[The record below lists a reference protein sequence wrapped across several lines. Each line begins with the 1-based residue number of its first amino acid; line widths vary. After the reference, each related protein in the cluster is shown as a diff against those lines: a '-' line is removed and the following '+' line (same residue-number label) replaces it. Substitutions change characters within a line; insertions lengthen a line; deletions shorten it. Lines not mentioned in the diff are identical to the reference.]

1 MVGVIKRYSLVRP
14 KIWFEDTKHVVLTIK
29 RCCFEYRKRL
39 LMSMKIHFLYV
50 QTLFLCRLYVGF
62 MQALCRLKNLKT
74 PYFKV
79 ETANF
84 MQACR
89 LILNFKTKL
98 VYVLIGARSDA
109 RPDFLLCPTPY
120 YILKRSASSLKH
132 PYVTFGSN
140 ALSPFPQLA
149 NNNGR
154 LSSTPSS
161 RCKKLLLIQLI
172 NSNLFSFL
180 RCSLSF

>member
-1 MVGVIKRYSLVRP
+1 MVQSAQRYGL
-14 KIWFEDTKHVVLTIK
+14 KIQNMLFWSSKDIVLTIK
-29 RCCFEYRKRL
+29 RYCFEYRKKVVCERENTIFVCSNAVF
-39 LMSMKIHFLYV
+39 M
-50 QTLFLCRLYVGF
+50 QAACRLHVGF

-89 LILNFKTKL
+89 LILNFKTEL

-120 YILKRSASSLKH
+120 YILKRSAPSLKH
-132 PYVTFGSN
+132 PYVTLGSV
-140 ALSPFPQLA
+140 LGVSFRC
-149 NNNGR
+149 R
-154 LSSTPSS
+154 LF
-161 RCKKLLLIQLI
+161 CLGVLLCGSCHIA
-172 NSNLFSFL
+172 SA
-180 RCSLSF
+180 